1 MKAKAL
7 NAPVLTGAIVDRSAA
22 GQAAPAVR
30 VEGSR
35 TVHLAGTSVDR
46 YDEELPAPACR
57 TGIAGWDPR
66 RLRVSLA
73 PVTCRRCLGL
83 VQRRQMPVPVHDTLF

>member
-46 YDEELPAPACR
+46 YDEELPAPACH

-66 RLRVSLA
+66 RLRSSDA
-73 PVTCRRCLGL
+73 PVNCRRCLRL
-83 VQRRQMPVPVHDTLF
+83 ISRRQLPARVHATLF

>member
-1 MKAKAL
+1 MEISGL
-7 NAPVLTGAIVDRSAA
+7 
-22 GQAAPAVR
+22 R

-46 YDEELPAPACR
+46 YDVELPAPACH

-66 RLRVSLA
+66 RLRPSEA
-73 PVTCRRCLGL
+73 PVNCRRCLRIIARSQLPVL
-83 VQRRQMPVPVHDTLF
+83 VHATLF